1 MLDKIEYTLL
11 RPNASQSDFEK
22 LVETAME
29 FKVVGVC
36 LPPWWVKV
44 ARRNLGH
51 SGTRLVT
58 VVGFPFGY
66 QKTKVKLDEVND
78 VLEDGADEVDIV
90 MNISAFKTG
99 MLSWVK
105 PELAR
110 AAQMCHEGERF
121 LKVILETAYLS
132 DEEIITASKMCLDA
146 GVDFIK
152 TSTGYAP
159 EGAKVEIIELIRK
172 TVGHQALIKASGGIK
187 TKEFAEL
194 LISAGA
200 DRIGT
205 SSHPTVFL
213 D

>member
-11 RPNASQSDFEK
+11 RPNAAQADFEK
-22 LVETAME
+22 LVETAHE
-29 FKVVGVC
+29 KKVIGVC
-36 LPPWWVKV
+36 LPPWWVKM

-51 SGTRLVT
+51 SQTKLVT

-66 QKTKVKLDEVND
+66 EKTKVKLEEVSD
-78 VLEDGADEVDIV
+78 VLEDGADEVDLV

-110 AAQMCHEGERF
+110 AAQMCHEGEKL
-121 LKVILETAYLS
+121 LKVIIETAYLS
-132 DEEIITASKMCLDA
+132 DEEIIMASKMCLDA
-146 GVDFIK
+146 GVDCIK

-159 EGAKVEIIELIRK
+159 EGAKVEVIELIRK
-172 TVGHQALIKASGGIK
+172 TVGHLAMIKASGGIK
-187 TKEFAEL
+187 TKEFALEL
-194 LISAGA
+194 INAGA

-205 SSHPTVFL
+205 SSHPDVFL
-213 D
+213 